1 MSFIFLIIYFKFY
14 VIMPAKTYKASI
26 DSAQVMLAGIRNH
39 VQELSRRGIDVAF
52 QTELE
57 EKINT
62 TIAENNEQE
71 KRKAD
76 LKTQTA
82 VVGKS
87 VKKMNALVS
96 EAQKIVKMDIPK
108 EQWKEFGIQS
118 KQ

>member
-1 MSFIFLIIYFKFY
+1 
-14 VIMPAKTYKASI
+14 MPAKTYKASI

-57 EKINT
+57 EKINTKINT

>member
-1 MSFIFLIIYFKFY
+1 
-14 VIMPAKTYKASI
+14 MPAKSYAASI

-39 VQELSRRGIDVAF
+39 IQKLNRRGIDSSF
-52 QTELE
+52 LTGLE

-62 TIAENNEQE
+62 TVAENNEQE
-71 KRKAD
+71 KRKAN

-82 VVGKS
+82 VVNKS
-87 VKKMNALVS
+87 VKEMNAMVA
-96 EAQKIVKMDIPK
+96 EAQKIIKMDYPK